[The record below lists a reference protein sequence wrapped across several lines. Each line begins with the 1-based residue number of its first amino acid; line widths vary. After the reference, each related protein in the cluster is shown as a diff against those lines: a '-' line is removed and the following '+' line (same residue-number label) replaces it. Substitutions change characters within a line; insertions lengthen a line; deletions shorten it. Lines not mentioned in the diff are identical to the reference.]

1 MSRVYVFSSIVVGIS
16 IAAQYIAFNEAQWIF
31 AHEYDQTS
39 KITPFAI
46 KNQQVPESMIKQSNC
61 RNKAMIWANV
71 LAGLTLGVSY
81 TVFNIFT
88 IRADSKDNQIAFDM
102 LFFFCGVAIVSVLV
116 LEGFSAVVVGIAIQ
130 RIRAFINAG
139 DTSDQVKVSQLI
151 KHVFVLGLNI
161 LGAVIYMIA
170 CILYA
175 ASTKN
180 AEVSDS
186 MITMVNYSVVVTN
199 IFSFFN

>member
-1 MSRVYVFSSIVVGIS
+1 
-16 IAAQYIAFNEAQWIF
+16 
-31 AHEYDQTS
+31 
-39 KITPFAI
+39 
-46 KNQQVPESMIKQSNC
+46 
-61 RNKAMIWANV
+61 MIWANV

-88 IRADSKDNQIAFDM
+88 IRADSKDNQIAIDM

-186 MITMVNYSVVVTN
+186 MILVNYSVVVTN